1 MKKVHSYIIALVMA
15 VMFGFANNANAMTEA
30 EVAQYILDTVPG
42 STNFDARTCADAWV
56 HGNTYMTKSFDITLV
71 CEKNRIAKDWD
82 LTSD

>member
-1 MKKVHSYIIALVMA
+1 MFKILIGIIAIAFA
-15 VMFGFANNANAMTEA
+15 VNSASAMTEA
-30 EVAQYILDTVPG
+30 EVAKYVLDTVPG

-82 LTSD
+82 LSMRKD